1 MIGIIGAMASEVEG
15 LKANMTDKKIS
26 ERAKMEFCSGKL
38 FGADA
43 VVVKCGVGKVNAA
56 LCAQNMI
63 YEFSPELIINTG
75 CAAGVGD
82 GVHIGDIVIAEC
94 TAQHD
99 VDYGPLDDERGYL
112 DIVER
117 VYVPADKENSEKIAA
132 IARSLGV
139 NTFIGNIATG
149 DQFLCDK
156 DIKEDI
162 KNHFN
167 AFAVEMEGGAVAHA
181 AYLNGVPFV
190 ILRSVSDSGD
200 DEAIENF
207 EKFVEEVNKTNMA
220 ILKEFLQGL
229 K

>member
-15 LKANMTDKKIS
+15 LKAKMTDKKITK
-26 ERAKMEFCSGKL
+26 RAKMEFCSGKL

-56 LCAQNMI
+56 LCVQNLI

-82 GVHIGDIVIAEC
+82 GVHIGDIVIAKN

-112 DIVER
+112 DILER
-117 VYVPADKENSEKIAA
+117 VYVPADKENSEKIAS

-139 NTFIGNIATG
+139 NTFIENIATG

-156 DIKEDI
+156 AIKEDI
-162 KNHFN
+162 KNHFG
-167 AFAVEMEGGAVAHA
+167 AYAVEMEGGAVAHA
-181 AYLNGVPFV
+181 AYLNDVPFV
-190 ILRSVSDSGD
+190 ILRSISDSGD
-200 DEAIENF
+200 DEAIESF

>member
-1 MIGIIGAMASEVEG
+1 MIGIIGAMANEVDT
-15 LKANMTDKKIS
+15 LKANMTDKEIKI
-26 ERAKMEFCSGKL
+26 RAKMEFCSGKL
-38 FGADA
+38 FGVDA

-63 YEFSPELIINTG
+63 YEFSPDIIINTG

-82 GVHIGDIVIAEC
+82 GIHIGDIVIAEN
-94 TAQHD
+94 AVQHD

-117 VYVPADKENSEKIAA
+117 VYIPADKENSEKIAE

-139 NTFIGNIATG
+139 NTFSGTIATG

-156 DIKEDI
+156 DLKEEI
-162 KNHFN
+162 KNHFG
-167 AFAVEMEGGAVAHA
+167 AYAVEMEGGAIAHA
-181 AYLNGVPFV
+181 AYINGVPFV

-207 EKFVEEVNKTNMA
+207 ENFVEEVNKTNIA

>member
-1 MIGIIGAMASEVEG
+1 MIGIIGAMASEVDA
-15 LKANMTDKKIS
+15 LKANMTDKKIITK
-26 ERAKMEFCSGKL
+26 AKMEFCSGTL
-38 FGADA
+38 FGTRA

-56 LCAQNMI
+56 LCVQNLI
-63 YEFSPELIINTG
+63 NEFSPDLIINTG

-82 GVHIGDIVIAEC
+82 VVHIGDIVIAKN
-94 TAQHD
+94 AVQHD
-99 VDYGPLDDERGYL
+99 VDYGPLDDERGFL
-112 DIVER
+112 DIIER
-117 VYVPADKENSEKIAA
+117 VYIPADKENSEKIAE

-156 DIKEDI
+156 DIKNDI
-162 KNHFN
+162 KNHFG
-167 AFAVEMEGGAVAHA
+167 AYAVEMEGGAVAHA
-181 AYLNGVPFV
+181 AYINEVPFV
-190 ILRSVSDSGD
+190 ILRSISDSGD

-207 EKFVEEVNKTNMA
+207 EKFVEEVNKKNMA